1 MPRAASLRRPRAFGS
16 LAWEDRAPL
25 TQGRPWGA
33 PADSNVVAC
42 RRQGFSRGV
51 VNYPA
56 ADRKSRLG
64 SCEWRGPWPCCG
76 AQNLEKTLMRIENP
90 AHYLVSTF
98 SNRRR
103 QILKSICSERELL
116 RAGELRR
123 DLRSAPRWVGAG
135 TCAQAVALSV
145 QAAARGAPPPA
156 RCAHASPIV
165 VLEIRF
171 AIRSGVLARSV
182 VTHIEKSVKRER
194 GSAAVS
200 SPQSRTVRR
209 FTRGAA
215 PHESPT

>member
-1 MPRAASLRRPRAFGS
+1 MRRAAALARRASAGSMPRAASLRRPRAFGS

-116 RAGELRR
+116 RAGELR
-123 DLRSAPRWVGAG
+123 SAERATPHTVVGAG

-145 QAAARGAPPPA
+145 QAAARAPPRPHA
-156 RCAHASPIV
+156 AH
-165 VLEIRF
+165 
-171 AIRSGVLARSV
+171 
-182 VTHIEKSVKRER
+182 
-194 GSAAVS
+194 
-200 SPQSRTVRR
+200 
-209 FTRGAA
+209 TRLR
-215 PHESPT
+215 